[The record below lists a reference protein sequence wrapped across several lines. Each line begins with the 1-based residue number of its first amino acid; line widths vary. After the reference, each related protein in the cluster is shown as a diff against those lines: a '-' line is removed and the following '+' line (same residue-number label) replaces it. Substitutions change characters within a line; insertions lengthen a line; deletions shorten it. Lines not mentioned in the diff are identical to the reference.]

1 MQTPG
6 AGRLK
11 YREIAIIAM
20 IKGIGIDIVE
30 ISRIEKM
37 IRTYGSQFLRKVFT
51 EAEIDYCRK
60 MAKPPVHFAG
70 RWAAKEAFYKA
81 LPQECQKISGWKSME
96 VVAEGTKTPSLSVC
110 DAALAKAMK
119 KNGVEKSY
127 VTISHEKSMCVAM
140 VVLEDGK

>member
-1 MQTPG
+1 
-6 AGRLK
+6 
-11 YREIAIIAM
+11 M

-51 EAEIDYCRK
+51 ETEIEYCRK

-81 LPQECQKISGWKSME
+81 LPQECQKISGWKSVE
-96 VVAEGTKTPSLSVC
+96 VVAEGTKTPALSVC

-119 KNGVEKSY
+119 KNGVEKSH
-127 VTISHEKSMCVAM
+127 VTMSHEKSVCVALT
-140 VVLEDGK
+140 VLEGGK